1 MGYHDKEV
9 MSLGSKPVFAMMTT
23 ILLLIF
29 CDHGFSG
36 EPGLGRSY
44 EDLAKSY
51 QVRDAELPEAAFLE
65 SELLSIAE
73 DLGPA
78 DLWRSILES
87 RTPAKIRAANGLA
100 LIRIIFP
107 LGDSGRWAEVSGFW
121 FPSLIPKPLAALD
134 AVFYTSIALL
144 EVDEPGAH
152 WIAAR
157 IMDGLRNS
165 SRAALLSMRTSPREY
180 RTIISQ
186 IEAKTSVQPMGGWP
200 VAEIRG
206 KLPFASAPSSYV
218 TQENALSAGMIF
230 LNNSGQPVS
239 GTGPFA
245 WDRKK
250 GSIYRVVES
259 REDLVWWWLV
269 K

>member
-1 MGYHDKEV
+1 MGYHIKEV
-9 MSLGSKPVFAMMTT
+9 TSLGSKPVFAMMTT

-29 CDHGFSG
+29 CDQGFPG
-36 EPGLGRSY
+36 EPGRGRSF
-44 EDLAKSY
+44 EDLAESY
-51 QVRDAELPEAAFLE
+51 QLRDAELSEAAFLE

-73 DLGPA
+73 DLAPA

-87 RTPAKIRAANGLA
+87 RRPAKNRAANGLA
-100 LIRIIFP
+100 LIRILFP
-107 LGDSGRWAEVSGFW
+107 HGDASKWAEVSGFW
-121 FPSLIPKPLAALD
+121 FPPLIPKPLAALD

-144 EVDEPGAH
+144 EMNEPGAH

-165 SRAALLSMRTSPREY
+165 SRAALLSMRTAPREY

-186 IEAKTSVQPMGGWP
+186 LEAKTSVQPIGGWP
-200 VAEIRG
+200 GAEIRG
-206 KLPFASAPSSYV
+206 ELPFASAAASYA
-218 TQENALSAGMIF
+218 TQEKALSTGMVF

-250 GSIYRVVES
+250 GRIYRVVES
-259 REDLVWWWLV
+259 LDDIDWWLIP
-269 K
+269 